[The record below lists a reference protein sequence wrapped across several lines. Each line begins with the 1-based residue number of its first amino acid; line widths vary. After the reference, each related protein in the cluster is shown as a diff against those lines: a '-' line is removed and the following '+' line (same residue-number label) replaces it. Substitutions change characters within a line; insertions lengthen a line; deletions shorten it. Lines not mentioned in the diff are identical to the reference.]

1 MEQFLSQLARQS
13 LTAGWMIL
21 ALLVLRPL
29 LKKAPRSFSCLLWAL
44 AAVRLVTPFSFQ
56 SRVSLV
62 PQSIAAPTRI
72 TPILP
77 ELPVSA
83 LDQPMVQAAA
93 PVTQVTRGIAW
104 GQVLTVVWL
113 IGVAVMAVYALVSY
127 IRLINRVQVSIHMQ
141 DKLYLCDIVRSPFVL
156 GIFRPRIYLPSDMEP
171 QTTAFVLAHEQAHL
185 RRGDHIWKPLGYA
198 ILCIHWFNPLCW
210 IAYILFCRDME
221 QACDEAVIRNMT
233 SQDKKAYSTAL
244 LKCSLPRSAIA
255 ACPLAFG
262 ELSVKQRIRG
272 VLNYRKPKFWVVAV
286 SAVLCVALAACFLTD
301 PVKAN
306 NMETGKNDNF
316 DAQEFPVYSSP
327 SGEEAASIQTPTSG
341 TVIGSANLNIRSGA
355 GTNYAEVGF
364 LAPGSEVTIYE
375 VVTSNDLQWGRI
387 GSDMWVCMNYIRM
400 NEGVTS
406 TIPSTVEAEKYN
418 IFAKQTKLY
427 FSPSLKSRE
436 IDQMEAGESYAL
448 YRVESIGDSVW
459 GYIQCQKDNALGWI
473 LLDAEEVGLLQISES
488 MVPTVKPEE
497 EFLTFPQEIDV
508 YSSPDTGSRVLARYS
523 AGVPVSIA
531 RRELIGNSIW
541 GVVKYRDGETLGWIL
556 LGYEEAAPSEEL
568 EATQHSG
575 PSEQAEERYTFTR
588 EVDVYSSPAETG
600 RTLRQT
606 AIGEECTVLRR
617 EFVGGGSW
625 GYIQLQSDG
634 VQGWVHFVEDDEALA
649 YFREYVDS
657 CAQSTPDAAESYLY
671 FASEYAREFFRDMY
685 APVTG
690 WYPSGIFRVNEN
702 LWGILFT
709 DSAEERSVYSF
720 VGRMDDRLY
729 VFQNVH
735 QVPDVLSENLDVASY
750 EEENAMYLSDEY
762 MQCSWVIKRL
772 LAFANP
778 VKVEFQEDGTGK
790 YAGRSMS
797 YEDMVCGT
805 DTWRVAREIPDAA
818 AHCTITL
825 YASDGSTARFWDVD
839 GSVLVTYPDGSQ
851 TCYRVDFTGEE
862 IISMLYDWAKA
873 RV

>member
-44 AAVRLVTPFSFQ
+44 AAVRLVTPFSLQ

-113 IGVAVMAVYALVSY
+113 IGVAAMAVYALVSY

-141 DKLYLCDIVRSPFVL
+141 DKLYLCDNVRSPFVL
-156 GIFRPRIYLPSDMEP
+156 GIFRPRIYLLSDMEP

-210 IAYILFCRDME
+210 LAYILFCRDME

-286 SAVLCVALAACFLTD
+286 SALLCVVLAACFLTD

-306 NMETGKNDNF
+306 AVEAGKNDSF
-316 DAQEFPVYSSP
+316 DAQEFPVYSNP
-327 SGEEAASIQTPTSG
+327 SVEEAASIQTPTSG

-400 NEGVTS
+400 NGAATSRVPS
-406 TIPSTVEAEKYN
+406 TIETEKSGT
-418 IFAKQTKLY
+418 FTHQTKLY
-427 FSPSLKSRE
+427 SLPSLKSRE
-436 IDQMEAGESYAL
+436 VGQGKAGETYTL
-448 YRVESIGDSVW
+448 IRLEKIETDTW
-459 GYIQCQKDNALGWI
+459 GYVECSDSEIQGWI
-473 LLDAEEVGLLQISES
+473 LMDDQ
-488 MVPTVKPEE
+488 
-497 EFLTFPQEIDV
+497 
-508 YSSPDTGSRVLARYS
+508 
-523 AGVPVSIA
+523 
-531 RRELIGNSIW
+531 
-541 GVVKYRDGETLGWIL
+541 
-556 LGYEEAAPSEEL
+556 EAALSEEL
-568 EATQHSG
+568 EATQYSD
-575 PSEQAEERYTFTR
+575 PDEQEEEIYTFTR
-588 EVDVYSSPAETG
+588 VADVYNMPAETA

-625 GYIQLQSDG
+625 GVARFPSDG
-634 VQGWVHFVEDDEALA
+634 VQGWVHFIEDDEALA

-750 EEENAMYLSDEY
+750 EEQNAMYLSDEY

-778 VKVEFQEDGTGK
+778 VKVELQEDGTGK
-790 YAGRSMS
+790 YEGRYMS

-839 GSVLVTYPDGSQ
+839 GSVLVTDPDGSQ
-851 TCYRVDFTGEE
+851 ACYRFDFTGEE
-862 IISMLYDWAKA
+862 IISMLYDWARERA
-873 RV
+873 

>member
-44 AAVRLVTPFSFQ
+44 AAVRLVTPFSLQ

-62 PQSIAAPTRI
+62 PQSIAAPTRF

-93 PVTQVTRGIAW
+93 PMTQVTRGIAW
-104 GQVLTVVWL
+104 GQVLTVAWL
-113 IGVAVMAVYALVSY
+113 VGVVAMAVYALVSY
-127 IRLINRVQVSIHMQ
+127 IRLIKRVQVSIRIQ
-141 DKLYLCDIVRSPFVL
+141 DKLYVCDIVRSPFVL

-185 RRGDHIWKPLGYA
+185 RRGDHIWKPLGYS

-210 IAYILFCRDME
+210 LAYILFCRDME

-233 SQDKKAYSTAL
+233 SQDKKAYSAAL

-286 SAVLCVALAACFLTD
+286 SALLCVALAACFLTD

-316 DAQEFPVYSSP
+316 DAQEFPVYISP
-327 SGEEAASIQTPTSG
+327 SGEEAASIQTPTAG

-364 LAPGSEVTIYE
+364 LASGSEVTIYE
-375 VVTSNDLQWGRI
+375 VVTVDDLQWGRI
-387 GSDMWVCMNYIRM
+387 GTDMWVCMRYVRV
-400 NEGVTS
+400 NEGAASMV
-406 TIPSTVEAEKYN
+406 PFTVGTG
-418 IFAKQTKLY
+418 ISGTFARQTKLY
-427 FSPSLKSRE
+427 SLPSLKSSE
-436 IDQMEAGESYAL
+436 VAQSEAGETYTL
-448 YRVESIGDSVW
+448 IRLEKIDTDTW
-459 GYIQCQKDNALGWI
+459 GYVECSDSEIQGWFLMDN
-473 LLDAEEVGLLQISES
+473 
-488 MVPTVKPEE
+488 
-497 EFLTFPQEIDV
+497 
-508 YSSPDTGSRVLARYS
+508 
-523 AGVPVSIA
+523 
-531 RRELIGNSIW
+531 
-541 GVVKYRDGETLGWIL
+541 
-556 LGYEEAAPSEEL
+556 EEAALAEKL
-568 EATQHSG
+568 KATQYSD
-575 PSEQAEERYTFTR
+575 PDEQEEEIYPFTR
-588 EVDVYSSPAETG
+588 VADVYNMPAETA
-600 RTLRQT
+600 RALRQT
-606 AIGEECTVLRR
+606 AVGEECTVLRR
-617 EFVGGGSW
+617 EFVNGGSW
-625 GYIQLQSDG
+625 GFVQFPSDG

-657 CAQSTPDAAESYLY
+657 YAQSTPDAAESYLY

-685 APVTG
+685 APITG

-709 DSAEERSVYSF
+709 DAAQGRSVYCF
-720 VGRMDDRLY
+720 VGRMNDRLY

-735 QVPDVLSENLDVASY
+735 QVPEQLSDNLDVASY
-750 EEENAMYLSDEY
+750 EEKNAMYLSDEY

-778 VKVEFQEDGTGK
+778 VKVELQEDGTGK
-790 YAGRSMS
+790 YEGRSMS

-839 GSVLVTYPDGSQ
+839 GSVLVTDPDGSQ
-851 TCYRVDFTGEE
+851 ACYRVDFTGKE
-862 IISMLYDWAKA
+862 IISMLYGWAKA
-873 RV
+873 RA

>member
-44 AAVRLVTPFSFQ
+44 VAVRLVTPFSFQ

-62 PQSIAAPTRI
+62 PQSIAASTRI

-77 ELPVSA
+77 ELSVSA
-83 LDQPMVQAAA
+83 LEQPTVQAAA
-93 PVTQVTRGIAW
+93 PVQGIAW

-113 IGVAVMAVYALVSY
+113 MGLAAMAVYALVSY
-127 IRLINRVQVSIHMQ
+127 IRLINRVRVSIRIQ
-141 DKLYLCDIVRSPFVL
+141 DRLYLCDNVRSPFVL

-185 RRGDHIWKPLGYA
+185 RRGDHLWKPLGYA

-233 SQDKKAYSTAL
+233 AGDKKAYSAAL
-244 LKCSLPRSAIA
+244 LKCSLPRSAVA

-286 SAVLCVALAACFLTD
+286 SAVLCVVLAACFLTD

-306 NMETGKNDNF
+306 DENDG
-316 DAQEFPVYSSP
+316 AQEFPAYS
-327 SGEEAASIQTPTSG
+327 GDEADSIQTPTAG
-341 TVIGSANLNIRSGA
+341 TVIGSLNLNIRSGA
-355 GTNYAEVGF
+355 GTDYTPVGS
-364 LAPGSEVTIYE
+364 LAPGSEVIIYE
-375 VVTSNDLQWGRI
+375 VVTSDDLQWGRI
-387 GSDMWVCMNYIRM
+387 DSDMWVSMNYIRV
-400 NEGVTS
+400 NEDS
-406 TIPSTVEAEKYN
+406 TTAVPATVGTEKRGT
-418 IFAKQTKLY
+418 FTRQTKLY
-427 FSPSLKSRE
+427 SLPSLKSGE
-436 IDQMEAGESYAL
+436 VGQGEAGETYTL
-448 YRVESIGDSVW
+448 MRLEEIGTDTW
-459 GYIQCQKDNALGWI
+459 GYVTCSDSEIQGWI
-473 LLDAEEVGLLQISES
+473 LLD
-488 MVPTVKPEE
+488 
-497 EFLTFPQEIDV
+497 D
-508 YSSPDTGSRVLARYS
+508 
-523 AGVPVSIA
+523 
-531 RRELIGNSIW
+531 
-541 GVVKYRDGETLGWIL
+541 
-556 LGYEEAAPSEEL
+556 EEL
-568 EATQHSG
+568 ETPQNSSSG
-575 PSEQAEERYTFTR
+575 EQEEERYTFTR
-588 EVDVYSSPAETG
+588 EADIHNMPAEAA

-606 AIGEECTVLRR
+606 AVGEECTVLRR
-617 EFVGGGSW
+617 EFVNGGSW
-625 GYIQLQSDG
+625 GFVQFSSDG
-634 VQGWVHFVEDDEALA
+634 VQGWVHFIEDDEALA

-657 CAQSTPDAAESYLY
+657 CGQPGPDAAESYLY
-671 FASEYAREFFRDMY
+671 FASDYAREFFRDSFS
-685 APVTG
+685 PITG

-709 DSAEERSVYSF
+709 DSAEGRSVYCF

-735 QVPDVLSENLDVASY
+735 KVPDVLSENLDVASY

-762 MQCSWVIKRL
+762 MECSWVIKRL

-778 VKVEFQEDGTGK
+778 VKVELQEDGTGK
-790 YAGRSMS
+790 YEGRSMS

-851 TCYRVDFTGEE
+851 ACYRVDFTGEE
-862 IISMLYDWAKA
+862 IISMLYDWAKERA
-873 RV
+873 

>member
-1 MEQFLSQLARQS
+1 MEQFLPQLARQS

-44 AAVRLVTPFSFQ
+44 VAVRLVTPFSFQ

-77 ELPVSA
+77 DLSVSA
-83 LDQPMVQAAA
+83 LEQPTVQAAA
-93 PVTQVTRGIAW
+93 PVRGIAW
-104 GQVLTVVWL
+104 GQMLTVVWL
-113 IGVAVMAVYALVSY
+113 MGVAAMAVYALVSY
-127 IRLINRVQVSIHMQ
+127 IRLINRVQVSIRIQ
-141 DKLYLCDIVRSPFVL
+141 DKLYLCDNVRSPFVL

-171 QTTAFVLAHEQAHL
+171 QTTTFVLAHEQVHL
-185 RRGDHIWKPLGYA
+185 RRGDHLWKPLGYA

-210 IAYILFCRDME
+210 LAYILFCRDME
-221 QACDEAVIRNMT
+221 QACDEAVIRDM
-233 SQDKKAYSTAL
+233 SSRDKKAYSAAL

-306 NMETGKNDNF
+306 DVEAGENDSF
-316 DAQEFPVYSSP
+316 DAQEFPAYSS
-327 SGEEAASIQTPTSG
+327 GEADFIQTPTTG
-341 TVIGSANLNIRSGA
+341 TVIGSANLNVRSGA
-355 GTNYAEVGF
+355 GTDYTPLGS
-364 LAPGSEVTIYE
+364 LAPGSEVIIYE
-375 VVTSNDLQWGRI
+375 VVTSDDLQWGRI
-387 GSDMWVCMNYIRM
+387 DSDMWVCMNYIRV
-400 NEGVTS
+400 NEDS
-406 TIPSTVEAEKYN
+406 TPAVPATVGTEKSGT
-418 IFAKQTKLY
+418 FTRQTKLY
-427 FSPSLKSRE
+427 SLPSLKSGE
-436 IDQMEAGESYAL
+436 VGQGEAGEDYTL
-448 YRVESIGDSVW
+448 HRLEKIGTDIWGCVECGDSE
-459 GYIQCQKDNALGWI
+459 IQGWI
-473 LLDAEEVGLLQISES
+473 LLDD
-488 MVPTVKPEE
+488 EE
-497 EFLTFPQEIDV
+497 EDL
-508 YSSPDTGSRVLARYS
+508 
-523 AGVPVSIA
+523 
-531 RRELIGNSIW
+531 
-541 GVVKYRDGETLGWIL
+541 
-556 LGYEEAAPSEEL
+556 SEEL
-568 EATQHSG
+568 EATQYSD
-575 PSEQAEERYTFTR
+575 SDQQDEEIYTFTR
-588 EVDVYSSPAETG
+588 VADVYNIPAETA
-600 RTLRQT
+600 RILRQT
-606 AIGEECTVLRR
+606 AVGEECTVLRR

-625 GYIQLQSDG
+625 GFAQFPSDG
-634 VQGWVHFVEDDEALA
+634 VQGWVHFIEDDEALG

-657 CAQSTPDAAESYLY
+657 YSQPRPDAAESYLY
-671 FASEYAREFFRDMY
+671 FASDYAREFFRDNY

-735 QVPDVLSENLDVASY
+735 QVPDALSENLDVASY
-750 EEENAMYLSDEY
+750 EEENAMYLSDGY
-762 MQCSWVIKRL
+762 MECNWVIKRL
-772 LAFANP
+772 LAFADP
-778 VKVEFQEDGTGK
+778 VKVEIQEDGTGK
-790 YAGRSMS
+790 YQGRSMS

-851 TCYRVDFTGEE
+851 ACYRVDFNGEE
-862 IISMLYDWAKA
+862 IISMLYDWAKERA
-873 RV
+873 

>member
-44 AAVRLVTPFSFQ
+44 AAVRLVTPFSLQ

-127 IRLINRVQVSIHMQ
+127 IRLINRVQVSIRIQ

-210 IAYILFCRDME
+210 LAYILFCRDME

-286 SAVLCVALAACFLTD
+286 STLLCVVLAACFLTD

-306 NMETGKNDNF
+306 AVEAGKNDSF

-355 GTNYAEVGF
+355 GTNYAEVGQ
-364 LAPGSEVTIYE
+364 G
-375 VVTSNDLQWGRI
+375 
-387 GSDMWVCMNYIRM
+387 
-400 NEGVTS
+400 
-406 TIPSTVEAEKYN
+406 K
-418 IFAKQTKLY
+418 
-427 FSPSLKSRE
+427 
-436 IDQMEAGESYAL
+436 AGETYTL
-448 YRVESIGDSVW
+448 IRLEKIETDTW
-459 GYIQCQKDNALGWI
+459 GYVECSDSEIQGWI
-473 LLDAEEVGLLQISES
+473 LMDDQ
-488 MVPTVKPEE
+488 
-497 EFLTFPQEIDV
+497 
-508 YSSPDTGSRVLARYS
+508 
-523 AGVPVSIA
+523 
-531 RRELIGNSIW
+531 
-541 GVVKYRDGETLGWIL
+541 
-556 LGYEEAAPSEEL
+556 EAALSEEL
-568 EATQHSG
+568 EATQYSD
-575 PSEQAEERYTFTR
+575 PDEQEEEIYTFTR
-588 EVDVYSSPAETG
+588 VADVYNMPAETA

-625 GYIQLQSDG
+625 GFARFPSDG
-634 VQGWVHFVEDDEALA
+634 VQGWVHFIEDDEALA

-657 CAQSTPDAAESYLY
+657 CGQSTPDAAESYLY

-778 VKVEFQEDGTGK
+778 VKVELQEDGTGK

-851 TCYRVDFTGEE
+851 TCYRADFTGEE

-873 RV
+873 RA

>member
-44 AAVRLVTPFSFQ
+44 AAVRLVTPFSLQ

-113 IGVAVMAVYALVSY
+113 IGVAAMAVYALVSY

-141 DKLYLCDIVRSPFVL
+141 DKLYLCDNVRSPFVL
-156 GIFRPRIYLPSDMEP
+156 GIFRPRIYLLSDMEP

-210 IAYILFCRDME
+210 LAYILFCRDME

-286 SAVLCVALAACFLTD
+286 SALLCVVLAACFLTD

-306 NMETGKNDNF
+306 AVEAGKNDSF
-316 DAQEFPVYSSP
+316 DAQEFPVYSNP
-327 SGEEAASIQTPTSG
+327 SVEEAASIQTPTSG

-400 NEGVTS
+400 NGAATSRVPS
-406 TIPSTVEAEKYN
+406 TIETEKSGT
-418 IFAKQTKLY
+418 FTHQTKLY
-427 FSPSLKSRE
+427 SLPSLKSRE
-436 IDQMEAGESYAL
+436 VGQGKAGETYTL
-448 YRVESIGDSVW
+448 IRLEKIETDTW
-459 GYIQCQKDNALGWI
+459 GYVECSDSEIQGWI
-473 LLDAEEVGLLQISES
+473 LMDDQ
-488 MVPTVKPEE
+488 
-497 EFLTFPQEIDV
+497 
-508 YSSPDTGSRVLARYS
+508 
-523 AGVPVSIA
+523 
-531 RRELIGNSIW
+531 
-541 GVVKYRDGETLGWIL
+541 
-556 LGYEEAAPSEEL
+556 EAALSEEL
-568 EATQHSG
+568 EATQYSD
-575 PSEQAEERYTFTR
+575 PDEQEEEIYTFTR
-588 EVDVYSSPAETG
+588 VADVYNMPAETA

-625 GYIQLQSDG
+625 GVARFPSDG
-634 VQGWVHFVEDDEALA
+634 VQGWVHFIEDDEALA

-750 EEENAMYLSDEY
+750 EEQNAMYLSDEY

-778 VKVEFQEDGTGK
+778 VKVELQEDGTGK
-790 YAGRSMS
+790 YEGRYMS

-839 GSVLVTYPDGSQ
+839 GSVLVTDPDGSQ
-851 TCYRVDFTGEE
+851 ACYRVDFTGEE
-862 IISMLYDWAKA
+862 IISMLYDWARERA
-873 RV
+873 